1 MNATTDRVI
10 EVKGNLLTSDCDVL
24 FHQANCQSI
33 MGAGIALQI
42 KRHFPAAFAADVD
55 FPYSVSGRFGRYSSA
70 ETHNGTKPVEV
81 VNLYSQRFLG
91 KSKHPSDSL
100 PYRYAAMEMALGYY
114 FREKSTEPDFD
125 QLKFGVPTYMG
136 CAIAGGDWNVVR
148 GILQK
153 VAERFDIVIYTYTL

>member
-1 MNATTDRVI
+1 MTTTTDRVI
-10 EVKGNLLTSDCDVL
+10 EIKGNLLISDCDVL

-55 FPYSVSGRFGRYSSA
+55 FPYSSNARFGRYSSA
-70 ETHNGTKPVEV
+70 LTHNGTKPVEV
-81 VNLYSQRFLG
+81 VNLYGQRYLG
-91 KSKHPSDSL
+91 RSNYTNDSL
-100 PYRYAAMEMALGYY
+100 HYRYAAIEAALSTY
-114 FREKSTEPDFD
+114 FRQKSAQADFD

-136 CAIAGGDWNVVR
+136 CAIAGGDWEVVR

-153 VAERFDIVIYTYTL
+153 IAEAFDMVIYTYTL